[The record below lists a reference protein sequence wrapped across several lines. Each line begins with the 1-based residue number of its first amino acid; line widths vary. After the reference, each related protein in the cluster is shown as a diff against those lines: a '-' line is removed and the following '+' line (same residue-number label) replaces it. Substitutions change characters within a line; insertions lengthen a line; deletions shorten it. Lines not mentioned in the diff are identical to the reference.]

1 MRTVG
6 VAARAVRG
14 DVGKVVTVTGY
25 TAGVA
30 VFGED
35 AAQSPGMSTL
45 LRLLFANGAATVL
58 AVRVDDAAGTA
69 DYEAAF
75 QALGR
80 EEAQILV
87 CDSAE
92 LEVQQA
98 LRTAVEE
105 ASPHAGNGSPWW
117 AATATRLRNW
127 WSGPRPQ
134 QRADGCWWG
143 PMPSSSTG
151 EQHCRACFP
160 PGPWPVWWPVGGTR
174 RCR

>member
-69 DYEAAF
+69 DY
-75 QALGR
+75 
-80 EEAQILV
+80 
-87 CDSAE
+87 
-92 LEVQQA
+92 
-98 LRTAVEE
+98 
-105 ASPHAGNGSPWW
+105 
-117 AATATRLRNW
+117 
-127 WSGPRPQ
+127 
-134 QRADGCWWG
+134 
-143 PMPSSSTG
+143 
-151 EQHCRACFP
+151 
-160 PGPWPVWWPVGGTR
+160 
-174 RCR
+174 